1 MSDPATG
8 TGRLFLGWQ
17 YATPY
22 PAPGPPPRRPTP
34 PEREQVVPG
43 WVAAQR
49 REENRLSRPLRAA
62 AGLGAVIIAA
72 ALATGAAGWFNPL
85 AAGFVAALGAVV
97 AVVGVS
103 AVWQGERALGERVAA
118 ERRRVANIRAESES
132 KLYAWQAEH
141 ANRVREWQARR
152 VAYEHQKRWYAVP
165 VPAGVHRVDIA
176 GGTASGWSA
185 LLTTAAARPLAEG
198 RSVTVLDLTESAVAR
213 DLIGFARS
221 AGISP
226 RVWLLPADLA
236 ALDLG
241 RGLDN
246 AALADVLA
254 QALSAGEEQVSTR
267 DLAADHALLERVL
280 GVLDGAP
287 AAIGGVAA
295 ALRTLAQAGDPADDV
310 AAGLLDDAQADRLR
324 AMFGTGATDR
334 VVIERAWAL
343 EAQLRPLAAAG
354 TAPPPE
360 PSALRVLAL
369 GRETGVLTGKVLA
382 AYLTVALTH
391 ALRQDQPDEP
401 GEPWRHTVFVLGAD
415 RLRGDLLD
423 RLSDACETSGTGLVL
438 GYRTIGTHVKERLG
452 RGNAAVAF
460 MRLGNAD
467 DARAASEQ
475 IGTEHRFVLSQL
487 TETLGYSV
495 TDTTAGSYTSTIGG
509 TGSVSASRS
518 AGSATSTASGRG
530 HGGNNGPL
538 PLAGQT
544 SSSRST
550 QSGESHT
557 ESVSDTVS
565 AGISESTAWGT
576 TTSAADGASE
586 SLAAA
591 AQRSRE
597 FLVEQYELQQLP
609 VSAMILSYAG
619 PGGRELVLAD
629 ANPGIGGLGTATMHP
644 LDEFAALPPV
654 PRTPAIPA
662 SRTARDAARD
672 TAHDATA
679 SRSADAPN
687 LGPPPPRLDWRRD
700 RR

>member
-1 MSDPATG
+1 VTGPATG
-8 TGRLFLGWQ
+8 TGRLYLGWQ

-49 REENRLSRPLRAA
+49 REENRLSRPLRATA
-62 AGLGAVIIAA
+62 VLGAVLLAVPLAA
-72 ALATGAAGWFNPL
+72 AAAGWFNQL
-85 AAGFVAALGAVV
+85 AAGFVAALGAVI
-97 AVVGVS
+97 AVVSVS
-103 AVWQGERALGERVAA
+103 AVWQGERALRERVAA

-132 KLYAWQAEH
+132 KLFAWQAEH
-141 ANRVREWQARR
+141 ATRVREWQARR

-176 GGTASGWSA
+176 GGTVPGWSA

-198 RSVTVLDLTESAVAR
+198 GSVTVLDLTESAVAL

-226 RVWLLPADLA
+226 QVWLLPADLA

-246 AALADVLA
+246 GALADVLA
-254 QALSAGEEQVSTR
+254 LALTAGEDQVSTR

-280 GVLDGAP
+280 GVLGGAP

-295 ALRTLAQAGDPADDV
+295 ALRALAQAGDPADDV
-310 AAGLLDDAQADRLR
+310 AAGLLDEAQADRLR
-324 AMFGTGATDR
+324 AMFGNGATDR
-334 VVIERAWAL
+334 VVVERAWAL
-343 EAQLRPLAAAG
+343 EAQLRPLAAVG
-354 TAPPPE
+354 TAAPPA

-369 GRETGVLTGKVLA
+369 GRQAGVVTGKVLA
-382 AYLTVALTH
+382 AYLTVALAH
-391 ALRQDQPDEP
+391 VLRQAEP
-401 GEPWRHTVFVLGAD
+401 GEPWRHTVFALGAD

-423 RLSDACETSGTGLVL
+423 RLSDACETSRTRLVL
-438 GYRTIGTHVKERLG
+438 GYRTIGPHVKERLG
-452 RGNAAVAF
+452 RGNAAVGF

-495 TDTTAGSYTSTIGG
+495 TDTTTSSYTSTIGG
-509 TGSVSASRS
+509 TGSVTATRSAAAATSSAS
-518 AGSATSTASGRG
+518 GSG
-530 HGGNNGPL
+530 HGAKTGAL
-538 PLAGQT
+538 PFAGDTT
-544 SSSRST
+544 SSHST
-550 QSGESHT
+550 QASESRT
-557 ESVSDTVS
+557 ESVSDSVS
-565 AGISESTAWGT
+565 AGISESTAWGK
-576 TTSAADGASE
+576 TTSAAGGASE
-586 SLAAA
+586 SLASA

-619 PGGRELVLAD
+619 PAGRELVLAD
-629 ANPGIGGLGTATMHP
+629 TNPGIGGLGTATMHT
-644 LDEFAALPPV
+644 LGEFAALPPIA
-654 PRTPAIPA
+654 RTPAVPA
-662 SRTARDAARD
+662 GRAA
-672 TAHDATA
+672 A
-679 SRSADAPN
+679 SQTGSAASQTHPVASQAVDEPN
-687 LGPPPPRLDWRRD
+687 LGPPPPRLDWRGNRP
-700 RR
+700 

>member
-1 MSDPATG
+1 VSDPETT

-62 AGLGAVIIAA
+62 AVLGAVIIAV

-97 AVVGVS
+97 AVVSVN

-132 KLYAWQAEH
+132 KLYTWQAEH

-198 RSVTVLDLTESAVAR
+198 RSVTVLDLTESAVAS

-226 RVWLLPADLA
+226 QVWLLPADLA

-241 RGLDN
+241 RDLDN
-246 AALADVLA
+246 AALADVLT

-280 GVLDGAP
+280 GVLGGAP

-295 ALRTLAQAGDPADDV
+295 ALRALAQAGNPADDV

-324 AMFGTGATDR
+324 AMFGNGATDR
-334 VVIERAWAL
+334 VVVERAWAL

-360 PSALRVLAL
+360 PSALRVFAL
-369 GRETGVLTGKVLA
+369 GSRAGVVTGKVLA
-382 AYLTVALTH
+382 GYLTVALTH
-391 ALRQDQPDEP
+391 ALRQVEPD
-401 GEPWRHTVFVLGAD
+401 EPWRHTVFVLGAD

-452 RGNAAVAF
+452 RGNAAVGF

-495 TDTTAGSYTSTIGG
+495 TDTTASSYTSTIGG
-509 TGSVSASRS
+509 TGSVTASRS
-518 AGSATSTASGRG
+518 AGTATSTASGRG
-530 HGGNNGPL
+530 HGGSNGPL
-538 PLAGQT
+538 PFTGQT
-544 SSSRST
+544 SSSRSS
-550 QSGESHT
+550 QSGESRT
-557 ESVSDTVS
+557 ESVGDTVS
-565 AGISESTAWGT
+565 AGISESTAWGA

-609 VSAMILSYAG
+609 VSAVILSYAG

-629 ANPGIGGLGTATMHP
+629 ANPGIGGLGTATMHT

-654 PRTPAIPA
+654 PRTPAVPV
-662 SRTARDAARD
+662 SRAACDAASQAARG
-672 TAHDATA
+672 AAA
-679 SRSADAPN
+679 SRSAVPPN

-700 RR
+700 RT